1 MNEINGFSD
10 DGIDPWD
17 QTGNKNDHS
26 KLPVGSNCDGY
37 AQPYCQ
43 EYEAFG
49 SDGSSSGY
57 SSAGSPAILPENQP
71 LSFVYYQQ
79 QRSTEGN
86 GMENIYF
93 SSAGSTS
100 SVEETD
106 LYQSYGWFNILQ
118 GPQMEQIPPSPVYN
132 TAHLSYYPQSGAFS
146 HQFATQPDHNLI
158 ETNQQRLEGTGQE
171 RSAFR
176 HYRSFRYRNG
186 ERTAIPLGGVTCG
199 YKNHEFDSLADGE
212 NLTPLDAA
220 NLSLHVES
228 DEGMDVATPTKP
240 TPSASLSEQPIYEF
254 PSGHIER
261 SCMCSDCIL
270 ARMSCQLTPAE
281 NSVYY

>member
-1 MNEINGFSD
+1 MDQINDFSD
-10 DGIDPWD
+10 DGIDLWD
-17 QTGNKNDHS
+17 QLEKENECS
-26 KLPVGSNCDGY
+26 KLPVGSDCDGFT
-37 AQPYCQ
+37 QPYCQ

-71 LSFVYYQQ
+71 LSFAYSQQ
-79 QRSTEGN
+79 QHPTGGY

-106 LYQSYGWFNILQ
+106 LYQSYGWFNILY
-118 GPQMEQIPPSPVYN
+118 GPQTEQIPPSPVYN

-158 ETNQQRLEGTGQE
+158 ETNQQRLEVTGQE

-186 ERTAIPLGGVTCG
+186 ERTAVPLGGVKCG
-199 YKNHEFDSLADGE
+199 YTDHDFESLADEE
-212 NLTPLDAA
+212 NFTPLDSAH
-220 NLSLHVES
+220 LPSHGES
-228 DEGMDVATPTKP
+228 VKGMDEATPTKSS
-240 TPSASLSEQPIYEF
+240 PSASLSEQPIYEF